1 MQRELDINV
10 KTKEPT
16 IVKPTKIVPKKAKV
30 VGHPKLVKAGW
41 LALSLTAAIGLW
53 WLLSIVPAT
62 ADSFPNPLLVVEAI
76 GTMIGRGVLFADIG
90 SSLFSVMVG
99 FVFGFI
105 IALPMAILM
114 AWYKPLENIIGPWI
128 QFIRSI
134 PPLAYVPLV
143 VVSAGIGAKAQII
156 VICVATFLVMTTTI
170 YQGVVNIDPTLI
182 KAAKVLG
189 ARDRDIFVHVIVP
202 ASTPYIITAVRL
214 GATTALTTLIAA
226 ESTGASA
233 GLGMRIQSL
242 SQTFDVAPMMLYIVI
257 IGIIGLSLDKGIRFI
272 ERRVTAWQ
280 EK

>member
-1 MQRELDINV
+1 MQSEL
-10 KTKEPT
+10 EL
-16 IVKPTKIVPKKAKV
+16 PTKVHKAKQTRKLKP
-30 VGHPKLVKAGW
+30 HPRVRKLAW
-41 LALSLTAAIGLW
+41 LTLSITVAIGVW
-53 WLLSIVPAT
+53 WLLSVLPGT
-62 ADSFPNPLLVVEAI
+62 KESFPNPVAVASAV
-76 GTMIGRGVLFADIG
+76 GTMLGRGVLFSDIG
-90 SSLFSVMVG
+90 SSLFSVIWG

-105 IALPMAILM
+105 FALPIAILM

-156 VICVATFLVMTTTI
+156 VICIATFLVMTVTI

-182 KAAKVLG
+182 KAARVLG

-202 ASTPYIITAVRL
+202 AATPYIITAVRL

-226 ESTGASA
+226 ESTGAEA

-242 SQTFDVAPMMLYIVI
+242 SQTFDMAPMMLYIII
-257 IGIIGLSLDKGIRFI
+257 IGIIGITLDKLIRMF
-272 ERRVTAWQ
+272 ERKVTKWQ
-280 EK
+280 DK